1 MDLEIDKD
9 SIYKLFDTMLAWPRL
24 NYGKNALNEPVK
36 LLCDLDARLRLCDI
50 LDEIEVIKGISGKY
64 SKALISRYLEQLPR
78 FILILHCLECASQ
91 GLSSPAPTINI
102 STVEKAKTIF
112 YAMMKHSTYAWSII
126 LKSAVGKQP
135 EVEYL
140 TENNLKL
147 IEIIDKYLDKT
158 TDMFKSKY
166 STKGPDGRPLVEC
179 LAADIGIDTS
189 NYAKETGIANSIK
202 GKITKTF
209 VRLGFIHDRDQ
220 HGVILMIAK
229 EKFEKLKHPT

>member
-1 MDLEIDKD
+1 M
-9 SIYKLFDTMLAWPRL
+9 
-24 NYGKNALNEPVK
+24 
-36 LLCDLDARLRLCDI
+36 
-50 LDEIEVIKGISGKY
+50 
-64 SKALISRYLEQLPR
+64 
-78 FILILHCLECASQ
+78 
-91 GLSSPAPTINI
+91 
-102 STVEKAKTIF
+102 
-112 YAMMKHSTYAWSII
+112 
-126 LKSAVGKQP
+126 
-135 EVEYL
+135 

-158 TDMFKSKY
+158 TDMFKLKY